1 MGRSR
6 LRPRGGLA
14 LAAAAGI
21 ALLAAA
27 PVAADPAS
35 PPPTPP
41 PDHSAIAQ
49 YVEQVPTGA
58 GSRVAGIG
66 QPTQT
71 VPEPVREQI
80 QREGG
85 SVAPVLEQ
93 MAGSSYGTAPA
104 PAPQAPAPAT
114 EPEEAEPEEAE
125 PEEAEPEVTGPVGP
139 SGGLD
144 EGDIL
149 EDDVSVVGAAV
160 GAVGGEGGSGRVALL
175 LVLLGGMTAAAVGGL
190 LLARRR

>member
-104 PAPQAPAPAT
+104 AAPVPQAPTPAT
-114 EPEEAEPEEAE
+114 EPEEAE